1 MKGIPRDLDS
11 NGARRHTS
19 PGGATAG
26 RAEEQRMGENERRG
40 ARPVMVGVIGA
51 SRPDRRA
58 ARDAY
63 EVGRLVARRGA
74 AIICGGLGGVM
85 AEAARGARE
94 EGGLTIGVLPGEDRR
109 QANPHICI
117 PIVTGM
123 GYARNIMIV
132 RSAHA
137 LIAIGGSYGTL
148 SEIAYA
154 LNLGV
159 PMVGLGT
166 WDIGSIDRG
175 GAGFETAKTP
185 GEAVEKAFD
194 TLHPHSRIINR
205 TRGA

>member
-1 MKGIPRDLDS
+1 M
-11 NGARRHTS
+11 
-19 PGGATAG
+19 
-26 RAEEQRMGENERRG
+26 RRG
-40 ARPVMVGVIGA
+40 ERPVVVGVVGA

-58 ARDAY
+58 ARNAY

-74 AIICGGLGGVM
+74 ALICGGLGGVM

-94 EGGLTIGVLPGEDRR
+94 EGGLTIGVLPGDDRSR
-109 QANPHICI
+109 ANPHISV

-123 GYARNIMIV
+123 GYARNIVIV

-137 LIAIGGSYGTL
+137 IIAIGGSYGTL

-159 PMVGLGT
+159 PIVGLGT

-175 GAGFETAKTP
+175 GAGFPTAETP
-185 GEAVEKAFD
+185 EEAVEKAMAG
-194 TLHPHSRIINR
+194 I
-205 TRGA
+205 